1 MEQQK
6 DPRKRARLIFW
17 IAAII
22 FVLALTAIVIYTLVN
37 SPDPQIMAPG
47 PIPQNESDW
56 LAKI

>member
-17 IAAII
+17 IAAAV
-22 FVLALTAIVIYTLVN
+22 FVLVLTAIVVCTLIN

-47 PIPQNESDW
+47 PIIDSGPDR
-56 LAKI
+56 LIKL